1 MATRAI
7 SPINAFLMVCL
18 ITFWGSSFV
27 IVKATIGEGLTPIAI
42 AAFRFLIA
50 GGLFV
55 ATLLLKQSR
64 DRDYT
69 ILVEGRDFPKFLLL
83 GLIGV
88 TLFFTVQYT
97 GIQLAGASIAAI
109 LVCLLAPIL
118 ISVFSARMFKEQLMT
133 LNIVGIGIAAAGT
146 LVVVAGGTLSVQGSG
161 TSFLFGSLIL
171 LSTPLMWAAYTLMG
185 KKIMEKYDPFLV
197 VAYVNI
203 LGGICLVPFSL
214 AENSFQE
221 AFSMNI
227 NEWLAILYLAFTC
240 SLLGYFIWF
249 RVMNQVKAAVTS
261 SFMFAEP
268 LITVVFAAIFVGE
281 PITLFTVVGGLL
293 TFAGVYMVTRK

>member
-1 MATRAI
+1 
-7 SPINAFLMVCL
+7 
-18 ITFWGSSFV
+18 
-27 IVKATIGEGLTPIAI
+27 
-42 AAFRFLIA
+42 
-50 GGLFV
+50 
-55 ATLLLKQSR
+55 
-64 DRDYT
+64 
-69 ILVEGRDFPKFLLL
+69 
-83 GLIGV
+83 
-88 TLFFTVQYT
+88 
-97 GIQLAGASIAAI
+97 
-109 LVCLLAPIL
+109 
-118 ISVFSARMFKEQLMT
+118 MFKEQLMT